1 MFRRRRSGVG
11 APITAPGG
19 INSSRHL
26 MPLMSTLFMLQEW
39 NTSYTKGEKEKMR
52 KYALTM
58 LVAGLGL
65 AASLGSAKAVTIQF
79 DYNSAFSPNPVHSS
93 IGTTYLSVQD
103 GSAASQ
109 GVPTNV
115 RTVDLVPHSTG
126 AGSAAARSFNV
137 HFTDVTTISGVM
149 DTDSGDTYSAQTLGN
164 DHIDLAGD
172 LTGTLKGGTGPNS
185 STVNFSHLVFT
196 GPTSII
202 FVDDF
207 NSLKTITI
215 GAANLH
221 FTNVGAPNAQT
232 PNGTINF
239 DVNGVASASTPEP
252 GAMAMVVGM
261 AIPGSLL
268 ALRLRRRN
276 K

>member
-65 AASLGSAKAVTIQF
+65 AASLGSAKAVTIVF
-79 DYNSAFSPNPVHSS
+79 DYSSAFSPAPLQVGFASPYLVIIDGFGN
-93 IGTTYLSVQD
+93 GT
-103 GSAASQ
+103 Q
-109 GVPTNV
+109 GPNV
-115 RTVDLVPHSTG
+115 RTVDIVPHASSPTST
-126 AGSAAARSFNV
+126 ATRTYSV
-137 HFTDVTTISGVM
+137 HHFSDVTTFSNVSDG
-149 DTDSGDTYSAQTLGN
+149 TDSYSPLVVGV
-164 DHIDLAGD
+164 DHIDIQGD
-172 LTGTLKGGTGPNS
+172 LTGKLSANASG
-185 STVNFSHLVFT
+185 VNFSHLVYT
-196 GPTSII
+196 TPTTLT
-202 FVDDF
+202 FVND
-207 NSLKTITI
+207 NNPLKTITI
-215 GAANLH
+215 GAGVINH
-221 FTNVGAPNAQT
+221 TDVGGPFDGS
-232 PNGTINF
+232 PNGSLNF
-239 DVNGVASASTPEP
+239 SVTTLSSQSTPEP